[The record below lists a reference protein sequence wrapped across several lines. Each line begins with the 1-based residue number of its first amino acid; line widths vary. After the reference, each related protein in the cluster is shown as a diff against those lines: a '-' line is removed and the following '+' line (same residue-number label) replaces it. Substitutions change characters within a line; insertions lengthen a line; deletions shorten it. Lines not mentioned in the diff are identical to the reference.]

1 MPTNTP
7 NKVKYGLKNAHY
19 ALLTINEDGSVSFGT
34 PVPIPGSVSLTMDAQ
49 GETSTF
55 YADNMAYYVTATN
68 GGYSGSFEVALIPD
82 SFRTSVLGETLDAEA
97 QVLVENVN
105 NQTSPFALMF
115 EFQGDQKAIR
125 HILYNCTCTR
135 PSVSGS
141 TTTNTSEPTT
151 ETMTLT
157 ASPLPNGVTK
167 ARTTMT
173 TPDIQYAAWYDA
185 VWQPLGSLVV
195 TSEAGATSGTTKI
208 TVAPALTEGNSYM
221 YQVGA
226 SVELPAYGET
236 LSTPWTEWNGTEDIT
251 ATNGQK
257 IAVVEVNSTDQ
268 ALSGGTATVTANGGT

>member
-185 VWQPLGSLVV
+185 VWKPLGALVV
-195 TSEAGATSGTTKI
+195 TSEAGAESGKTKL
-208 TVAPALTEGNSYM
+208 TVAPAKAAGNTYKTKT
-221 YQVGA
+221 GE
-226 SVELPAYGET
+226 SVELPTYGENV
-236 LSTPWTEWNGTEDIT
+236 SAGWTEWDGAEEIT
-251 ATNGQK
+251 ATTGQQ
-257 IAVVEVNSTDQ
+257 IAVIEVNAFSQ
-268 ALSGGTATVTANGGT
+268 AIAGGIATVTANGG

>member
-19 ALLTINEDGSVSFGT
+19 ALLTIKEDGSVSFGT

-105 NQTSPFALMF
+105 NQTTPFALMF

-236 LSTPWTEWNGTEDIT
+236 LTTPWTEWNGTKDIT
-251 ATNGQK
+251 ATNGQQ
-257 IAVVEVNSTDQ
+257 IAVVEVNSTNH
-268 ALSGGTATVTANGGT
+268 ALSGGTATVTANGG

>member
-236 LSTPWTEWNGTEDIT
+236 LSTPWTEWDGSEDIT

-268 ALSGGTATVTANGGT
+268 ALSGGTATVTANGG

>member
-268 ALSGGTATVTANGGT
+268 ALFGGTATVTANGG

>member
-141 TTTNTSEPTT
+141 TTTNTTEPTT

-236 LSTPWTEWNGTEDIT
+236 LTTPWTEWNGTEDIT

-268 ALSGGTATVTANGGT
+268 ALSGGTATVTANGG

>member
-173 TPDIQYAAWYDA
+173 TPDIQYAARYDA
-185 VWQPLGSLVV
+185 VWQPLGTLVV

-251 ATNGQK
+251 ATNGQQ

-268 ALSGGTATVTANGGT
+268 ALSGGTATVTANGG

>member
-195 TSEAGATSGTTKI
+195 TSEAGAESGKTKL
-208 TVAPALTEGNSYM
+208 TVAPAKAAGNTYKTKT
-221 YQVGA
+221 GE
-226 SVELPAYGET
+226 SVELPT
-236 LSTPWTEWNGTEDIT
+236 
-251 ATNGQK
+251 
-257 IAVVEVNSTDQ
+257 
-268 ALSGGTATVTANGGT
+268 

>member
-236 LSTPWTEWNGTEDIT
+236 LTTPWTEWDGTEDIT

-268 ALSGGTATVTANGGT
+268 ALSGGTATVTANGG

>member
-1 MPTNTP
+1 MPSNTP
-7 NKVKYGLKNAHY
+7 NKIKYGLKNAHY
-19 ALLTINEDGSVSFGT
+19 ALLTTNEDGSATFGT
-34 PVPIPGSVSLTMDAQ
+34 PVAIPGSVSLTMDAQ

-55 YADNMAYYVTATN
+55 YADNMAYYVSATN

-82 SFRTSVLGETLDAEA
+82 HFRTSVLGETLDEEA

-105 NQTSPFALMF
+105 NQTKPFALMF
-115 EFQGDQKAIR
+115 EFEGDQKAIR

-141 TTTNTSEPTT
+141 TTTNTTEPTT

-173 TPDIQYAAWYDA
+173 TPDIQYAAWYDE
-185 VWQPLGSLVV
+185 VWQPLGTLVV
-195 TSEAGATSGTTKI
+195 TSEAGATTGTTKI

-226 SVELPAYGET
+226 SVSLPAYGET
-236 LSTPWTEWNGTEDIT
+236 MSSPWTEWNGTEDIT
-251 ATNGQK
+251 ATNGQQ
-257 IAVVEVNSTDQ
+257 IAVVEVNATDQ
-268 ALSGGTATVTANGGT
+268 ALSGGTTTVTANGG

>member
-1 MPTNTP
+1 M
-7 NKVKYGLKNAHY
+7 
-19 ALLTINEDGSVSFGT
+19 
-34 PVPIPGSVSLTMDAQ
+34 
-49 GETSTF
+49 
-55 YADNMAYYVTATN
+55 
-68 GGYSGSFEVALIPD
+68 
-82 SFRTSVLGETLDAEA
+82 
-97 QVLVENVN
+97 
-105 NQTSPFALMF
+105 
-115 EFQGDQKAIR
+115 
-125 HILYNCTCTR
+125 
-135 PSVSGS
+135 SGS

-236 LSTPWTEWNGTEDIT
+236 LTTPWTEWDGTENIT
-251 ATNGQK
+251 ATNGQQ
-257 IAVVEVNSTDQ
+257 IAVVEVNSTGQ
-268 ALSGGTATVTANGGT
+268 ALSGGTATVTANGG

>member
-185 VWQPLGSLVV
+185 VWQPLGTLVV

-236 LSTPWTEWNGTEDIT
+236 LSTPWTEWDGTEDIT

-268 ALSGGTATVTANGGT
+268 ALSGGTATVTANGG

>member
-82 SFRTSVLGETLDAEA
+82 SFRSSVLGETLDAEA

-236 LSTPWTEWNGTEDIT
+236 LSTPWTEWDGTEDIT
-251 ATNGQK
+251 ATKGQQ

-268 ALSGGTATVTANGGT
+268 ALSC

>member
-221 YQVGA
+221 YHVGA

-236 LSTPWTEWNGTEDIT
+236 LSSPWTEWNGTEDIT

-268 ALSGGTATVTANGGT
+268 ALSGGTATVTANGG

>member
-157 ASPLPNGVTK
+157 ASSLPNGVTK

-236 LSTPWTEWNGTEDIT
+236 LSSPWTEWNGTEDIT

-268 ALSGGTATVTANGGT
+268 ALSGGTATVTANGG

>member
-105 NQTSPFALMF
+105 NQTTPFALMF

-236 LSTPWTEWNGTEDIT
+236 LSSPWTEWNGTEDIT

-268 ALSGGTATVTANGGT
+268 ALSGGTATVTANGG

>member
-1 MPTNTP
+1 MPSNTP

-19 ALLTINEDGSVSFGT
+19 ALLTTNEDGSATFGT
-34 PVPIPGSVSLTMDAQ
+34 PVAIPGSVSLTMDAQ

-55 YADNMAYYVTATN
+55 YADNMAYYVSATN

-82 SFRTSVLGETLDAEA
+82 HFRTSVLGETLDEEA

-105 NQTSPFALMF
+105 NQTKPFALMF
-115 EFQGDQKAIR
+115 EFEGDQKAIR

-141 TTTNTSEPTT
+141 TTTNTTEPTT

-173 TPDIQYAAWYDA
+173 TPDIQYAAWYDE
-185 VWQPLGSLVV
+185 VWQPLGTLVV
-195 TSEAGATSGTTKI
+195 TSEAGATTGTTKI

-226 SVELPAYGET
+226 SVSLPAYGET
-236 LSTPWTEWNGTEDIT
+236 LSSPWTEWNGTEDIT
-251 ATNGQK
+251 ATNGQQ
-257 IAVVEVNSTDQ
+257 IAVVEVNATDQ
-268 ALSGGTATVTANGGT
+268 ALSGGTTTVTANGG

>member
-221 YQVGA
+221 YQVGS

-236 LSTPWTEWNGTEDIT
+236 LSTPWTEWDGTEDIT
-251 ATNGQK
+251 ATNGQQ

-268 ALSGGTATVTANGGT
+268 ALSGGTATVTANGG

>member
-236 LSTPWTEWNGTEDIT
+236 LTTPWTEWNGTEDIT

-268 ALSGGTATVTANGGT
+268 ALSGGTATVTANGG

>member
-195 TSEAGATSGTTKI
+195 TSEAGANSGTTKI

-251 ATNGQK
+251 ATNGQQ

-268 ALSGGTATVTANGGT
+268 ALSGGTATVTANGG

>member
-195 TSEAGATSGTTKI
+195 TSEAGAESGKTKL
-208 TVAPALTEGNSYM
+208 TVAPAKAAGNTYKTKT
-221 YQVGA
+221 GE
-226 SVELPAYGET
+226 SVELPTYGENV
-236 LSTPWTEWNGTEDIT
+236 SAGWTDWDGAEDIT
-251 ATNGQK
+251 ATNGQQ
-257 IAVVEVNSTDQ
+257 IAVIEVNASSQ
-268 ALSGGTATVTANGGT
+268 AIAGGIATVTANGG

>member
-105 NQTSPFALMF
+105 NQTTPFALMF

-135 PSVSGS
+135 PSVSGT
-141 TTTNTSEPTT
+141 TTTNTTEPTT

-185 VWQPLGSLVV
+185 VWQPLGTLVV

-208 TVAPALTEGNSYM
+208 TVAPALTEGNSYK

-226 SVELPAYGET
+226 SVTLPAYGET
-236 LSTPWTEWNGTEDIT
+236 LSSPWTEWNGTEDIT
-251 ATNGQK
+251 ATNGQQ

-268 ALSGGTATVTANGGT
+268 ALSGGTATITSNGG

>member
-236 LSTPWTEWNGTEDIT
+236 LSSPWTEWNGTEDIT

-268 ALSGGTATVTANGGT
+268 ALSGGTATVTANGG

>member
-195 TSEAGATSGTTKI
+195 TSEAGAESGKTKL
-208 TVAPALTEGNSYM
+208 TVAPAKAAGNTYKTKT
-221 YQVGA
+221 GE
-226 SVELPAYGET
+226 SVELPTYGENV
-236 LSTPWTEWNGTEDIT
+236 SAGWTDWDGSEEIT
-251 ATNGQK
+251 ATTGQQ
-257 IAVVEVNSTDQ
+257 IAVIEVNASSQ
-268 ALSGGTATVTANGGT
+268 AIAGGIATVTANGG

>member
-173 TPDIQYAAWYDA
+173 TPDIQYAAWYDD

-221 YQVGA
+221 YRAGE
-226 SVELPAYGET
+226 SVSLPAYGET
-236 LSTPWTEWNGTEDIT
+236 LTTPWTEWNGTEDIT
-251 ATNGQK
+251 ATNGQQ

-268 ALSGGTATVTANGGT
+268 ALSGGTATVTANGG

>member
-173 TPDIQYAAWYDA
+173 TPDIQYAAWYDT

-251 ATNGQK
+251 ATNGQQ

-268 ALSGGTATVTANGGT
+268 AISGGTATVTANGG

>member
-125 HILYNCTCTR
+125 YILYNCTCTR

-195 TSEAGATSGTTKI
+195 TSEAGAESGKTKL
-208 TVAPALTEGNSYM
+208 TVAPAKAAGNTYKTKT
-221 YQVGA
+221 GE
-226 SVELPAYGET
+226 SVELPTYGENV
-236 LSTPWTEWNGTEDIT
+236 SAGWTEWDGAEEIT
-251 ATNGQK
+251 ATTGQQ
-257 IAVVEVNSTDQ
+257 IAVIEVNASSQ
-268 ALSGGTATVTANGGT
+268 AIAGGIATVTANGG

>member
-68 GGYSGSFEVALIPD
+68 GGYRGSFEVALIPD

-251 ATNGQK
+251 ATNGQQ

-268 ALSGGTATVTANGGT
+268 ALSGGTATVTANGG